1 MSRLEDLDEEVLAIV
16 LRSGLIN
23 LNNPGTQY
31 EVSQAI
37 DTALGIASDEQINI
51 AIMRSV
57 QNQVRASASTSATT
71 TEPPAAE
78 RDTEQPTWIAEAERK
93 RILVHLQAVAD
104 SGDEADERKGRDT
117 GDVCSICLEATDP
130 DRQIKLPCG
139 HVWCKKCLCRQLV
152 SGLGP
157 GAVWP
162 PKCCDPLDESTI
174 AWLDLPDVLRLWL
187 QARQQ
192 NETPVGEQVHCAR
205 PACGEFIPARPG
217 EQTDAA
223 CLVCGDNTCRACRRA
238 SHPGRPCTE
247 EAEDEMLKDLMD
259 EKGWSSCPRCSRII
273 ELTAGCNHVT
283 CRCGAEFCFLC
294 GEPFRFTHQCP
305 RYGNG
310 RGQRVPVRE
319 RRSQYHQRQ
328 EDEGNRASEAR
339 QETQE
344 PDRGGRRF
352 DDIPWNFGPFQ
363 AYAVD
368 ETELRS
374 AWRPEEARRRMQM
387 MNQMLMED
395 DFENSSTP
403 NRPWPGS
410 FVRCMQMINQ
420 RLTEDDF
427 ENSSTPSRPWPASFV
442 PQPGLGS
449 RRPSSRSMQPSTTVV
464 DPFGN
469 SWAQNTP
476 FVPLTQHTTADQDE
490 EVGTARASTG
500 AAPEGLEQGL
510 ILLLLH

>member
-93 RILVHLQAVAD
+93 RILAHLQAVAD

-217 EQTDAA
+217 
-223 CLVCGDNTCRACRRA
+223 
-238 SHPGRPCTE
+238 RPCTE

-328 EDEGNRASEAR
+328 ENEDNRASEAR

-352 DDIPWNFGPFQ
+352 DDIPWNFGSFQ

-374 AWRPEEARRRMQM
+374 AWRPEEAQ
-387 MNQMLMED
+387 L
-395 DFENSSTP
+395 FP
-403 NRPWPGS
+403 PLPRPA
-410 FVRCMQMINQ
+410 RAA
-420 RLTEDDF
+420 L
-427 ENSSTPSRPWPASFV
+427 SR
-442 PQPGLGS
+442 Q
-449 RRPSSRSMQPSTTVV
+449 
-464 DPFGN
+464 
-469 SWAQNTP
+469 
-476 FVPLTQHTTADQDE
+476 
-490 EVGTARASTG
+490 TARASTG